1 MKKIINTVKE
11 YGVPLAAIPTL
22 LFVKAVCYADGY
34 TIPTSSVEQ
43 TQQGTSILTTGTNM
57 FKQEYLPL
65 IELVLGI
72 LIGVFAILGAIFAYR
87 KAKEKDDPSIFYKGI
102 VMDLVLVVIGGI
114 ILYILNQYQ
123 QSA

>member
-1 MKKIINTVKE
+1 MNRIINHIKD
-11 YGVPLAAIPTL
+11 YGVQLAAIPTL
-22 LFVKAVCYADGY
+22 LFVKTMCYADEY
-34 TIPTSSVEQ
+34 TIPTSSIEQ
-43 TQQGTSILTTGTNM
+43 TQQGQSVLTTGTNM

-72 LIGVFAILGAIFAYR
+72 LIGVFAVLGAIYAYR

-114 ILYILNQYQ
+114 ILYILHQYQ
-123 QSA
+123 QST